1 MFADDVILPSIY
13 NRIGMADYSAHLT
26 PKLITFAQ
34 QNEWAGRRILDLGCG
49 TGAVTQWLVSF
60 GYNVTSIDYNP
71 AMLQQ
76 LKMAL
81 DKKGHTATLI
91 QADVR
96 QLPALT
102 MIDMVISLG
111 LFNELDNLRDL
122 ETALKQVSGILTKG
136 RFFIFDIY
144 TIEGLTQ
151 RGMISTE
158 QLYDADDL
166 TVYIRR
172 HYDYDR
178 QNITLEYD
186 ILTRESDILWKRT
199 QTKRILRAY
208 PLLALATLV
217 KRCEFDIVAVL
228 DTQLVLVDVANPKT
242 SRAVFVLKRQ

>member
-1 MFADDVILPSIY
+1 MFADDMILPSIY
-13 NRIGMADYSAHLT
+13 NRIGMADYSANLT
-26 PKLITFAQ
+26 PKLINFAQ

-49 TGAVTQWLVSF
+49 TGAITQWLVSF
-60 GYNVTSIDYNP
+60 GYNVTSVDYNP

-136 RFFIFDIY
+136 RFFIFDMY

-151 RGMISTE
+151 RGMIPSE

-166 TVYIRR
+166 TVYVQR

-186 ILTRESDILWKRT
+186 ILTRENDVLWKRT
-199 QTKRILRAY
+199 KTKRILRAY
-208 PLLALATLV
+208 PLLALTTLV
-217 KRCEFDIVAVL
+217 KRCEFDIVGVL
-228 DTQLVLVDVANPKT
+228 DTQLAPVDVANPKT
-242 SRAVFVLKRQ
+242 QRAVFVLKRQ